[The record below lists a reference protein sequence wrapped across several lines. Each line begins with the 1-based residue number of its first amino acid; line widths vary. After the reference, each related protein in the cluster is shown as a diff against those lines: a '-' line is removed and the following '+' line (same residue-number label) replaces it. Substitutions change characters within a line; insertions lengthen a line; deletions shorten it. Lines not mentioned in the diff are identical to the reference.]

1 MVTHSSILDWEI
13 PWTEKPAAAAAAK
26 ALQSCPIL
34 CDPID
39 GSLPEAQ
46 QATIH
51 GVTKGWARLSN
62 ERTTTINND

>member
-13 PWTEKPAAAAAAK
+13 PWTEKPAAAAAAAAK
-26 ALQSCPIL
+26 ALQSGPIL

-51 GVTKGWARLSN
+51 GVTKGWA
-62 ERTTTINND
+62 